1 MRGLRRLGYDPC
13 GLQVRLFPERATP
26 LAATPCGGYA
36 SCGHALSG
44 MRQVRPTRAECK
56 ILVKPGLVELNDA
69 ENAKRW
75 KAYAEANKKCNIM
88 PPVGSSFK
96 DAKP

>member
-1 MRGLRRLGYDPC
+1 MR
-13 GLQVRLFPERATP
+13 A
-26 LAATPCGGYA
+26 
-36 SCGHALSG
+36 
-44 MRQVRPTRAECK
+44 K

-96 DAKP
+96 DANP